1 MFLMD
6 QTIQGASALIIDSN
20 ANSRSLMSA
29 QLRDLGVGT
38 VKQTP
43 RVKDARVMLEHQTFD
58 IVLCDYH
65 FDSTDTSGQDLL
77 DELRREGL
85 LPYSTVF
92 VMVTSE
98 ATYAT
103 VAEAAEAA
111 LDAYLIK
118 PYTSAN
124 LAERL
129 ASARARKRILKDIF
143 EAIENQDFETAAN
156 LCMARFEAKEK
167 YWLYAARIG
176 AELLLRLKRFDDA
189 KILYEAIIAA
199 KTVPWAR
206 LGVARTEVASGNLQK
221 ARRTL
226 ENLIGELPDYADSHD
241 LMGHVQME
249 QGELSEALKT
259 YQTAA
264 TLTPGCLLRLQ
275 RCGSLGFYA
284 GQRAEAVRM
293 LERAMSQ
300 GLRSKLFDML
310 TLVLIGLM
318 RFDNK
323 DHKGFKYAYDALS
336 SALERAPGSIRLQR
350 FDLVFRGLTY
360 LLERRVG
367 QALLVAREF
376 TEHASASNFDLEA
389 ASLLTALW
397 IRLSSQE
404 VELEEMM
411 PILKQQGMRHCTAK
425 ASTEI
430 LVAMTEGH
438 QGAAEQFRDCH
449 QQIFSVAE
457 TAMRHSMRGT
467 AKTAV
472 ELLIQQGETTRNAKL
487 IDMAGLVLKRHAEKI
502 DGAAA
507 LAEQIDALHHRYVGG
522 MGGPSKSRAMGGSL
536 ALRTGPAA
544 APATVPAAAPPP
556 APPPEASTAA
566 PA

>member
-6 QTIQGASALIIDSN
+6 QTIQAASALIIDSN

-38 VKQTP
+38 VRQTP

-65 FDSTDTSGQDLL
+65 FDTSDTSGQDLL

-98 ATYAT
+98 ATYAK

-129 ASARARKRILKDIF
+129 ASARQRKRILKDIF
-143 EAIENQDFETAAN
+143 EAIEAEDFETAAN
-156 LCMARFEAKEK
+156 LCLARFEAKGK

-176 AELLLRLKRFDDA
+176 AELLLRLKRFEDA
-189 KILYEAIIAA
+189 RALYEAIIAA

-206 LGVARTEVASGNLQK
+206 LGVARTEVAGGNLQK

-249 QGELSEALKT
+249 QGDLQEALKT
-259 YQTAA
+259 YQIAA

-284 GQRAEAVRM
+284 GQRADSLRM

-310 TLVLIGLM
+310 SVVLIGLM

-323 DHKGFKYAYDALS
+323 DYKGFKYAHDALTA
-336 SALERAPGSIRLQR
+336 ALERAPGSIRLQR
-350 FDLVFRGLTY
+350 FDLVFRGLSF

-367 QALLVAREF
+367 QALVVAREF
-376 TEHASASNFDLEA
+376 TEHADAGNFDLEA

-411 PILKQQGMRHCTAK
+411 PILRSLGTRYCSAK

-438 QGAAEQFRDCH
+438 IGAAEQFRDCH
-449 QQIFSVAE
+449 QQVFSVAE
-457 TAMRHSMRGT
+457 TAMRHSLRGS
-467 AKTAV
+467 AKMAV
-472 ELLIQQGETTRNAKL
+472 ELLIQQGELTRNAKL

-502 DGAAA
+502 EEAGT
-507 LAEQIDALHHRYVGG
+507 LAEQIDVLHGRFVRP
-522 MGGPSKSRAMGGSL
+522 MGGGSSKARATGGV
-536 ALRTGPAA
+536 ALRTGAA
-544 APATVPAAAPPP
+544 ASVPA
-556 APPPEASTAA
+556 
-566 PA
+566 

>member
-6 QTIQGASALIIDSN
+6 ETIQDATALIIDSN

-38 VKQTP
+38 VRQTP
-43 RVKDARVMLEHQTFD
+43 RVKDARVILEHQAFD
-58 IVLCDYH
+58 IVMCDYH
-65 FDSTDTSGQDLL
+65 FDSGDTSGQDLL

-98 ATYAT
+98 ATYAR

-129 ASARARKRILKDIF
+129 ASARARKRILKNIF
-143 EAIENQDFETAAN
+143 EAVEAQDFETAAN
-156 LCMARFEAKEK
+156 LCLARFQAKER

-176 AELLLRLKRFDDA
+176 AELLLRLKRFDDTRT
-189 KILYEAIIAA
+189 LYEAIIAA

-226 ENLIGELPDYADSHD
+226 ENLIGDLPDYADSHD

-249 QGELSEALKT
+249 QGDLHEALKT

-284 GQRAEAVRM
+284 GQRAEALKM

-310 TLVLIGLM
+310 SIVLVGLM
-318 RFDNK
+318 RFDAK
-323 DHKGFKYAYDALS
+323 DFKGFKYAHDALAA
-336 SALERAPGSIRLQR
+336 ALERAPGSVRLQR
-350 FDLVFRGLTY
+350 FDLVFRGLAF

-367 QALLVAREF
+367 QALVIAREF
-376 TEHASASNFDLEA
+376 TAHAGAGDFDLEA

-411 PILKQQGMRHCTAK
+411 PILAGLGLRHCSAK
-425 ASTEI
+425 AGTEI

-438 QGAAEQFRDCH
+438 ADAAAQFRDCH
-449 QQIFSVAE
+449 QRIFSIAE
-457 TAMRHSMRGT
+457 TAMRHSLRGSAT
-467 AKTAV
+467 VAV
-472 ELLIQQGETTRNAKL
+472 ELLIEQGEATRNAKL
-487 IDMAGLVLKRHAEKI
+487 IDMAGLVLKRHADKI
-502 DGAAA
+502 GAAA
-507 LAEQIDALHHRYVGG
+507 MLAERIDRLHGLYVKPMSPAGAGKARGAGG
-522 MGGPSKSRAMGGSL
+522 V
-536 ALRTGPAA
+536 ALR
-544 APATVPAAAPPP
+544 
-556 APPPEASTAA
+556 TAA
-566 PA
+566 PAAA

>member
-6 QTIQGASALIIDSN
+6 QTIQAASALIIDSN

-38 VKQTP
+38 VRQTP

-65 FDSTDTSGQDLL
+65 FDMSDTSGQDLL

-98 ATYAT
+98 ATYAK

-129 ASARARKRILKDIF
+129 ASARQRKRILKDIF
-143 EAIENQDFETAAN
+143 EAIEAEDFETAAN
-156 LCMARFEAKEK
+156 LCLARFEAKGK

-176 AELLLRLKRFDDA
+176 AELLLRLKRFEDA
-189 KILYEAIIAA
+189 RALYEAIIAA

-206 LGVARTEVASGNLQK
+206 LGVARTEVAGGNLQK

-249 QGELSEALKT
+249 QGDLQEALKT
-259 YQTAA
+259 YQIAA

-284 GQRAEAVRM
+284 GQRADSLRM

-310 TLVLIGLM
+310 SVVLIGLM

-323 DHKGFKYAYDALS
+323 DYKGFKYAHDALTA
-336 SALERAPGSIRLQR
+336 ALERAPGSIRLQR
-350 FDLVFRGLTY
+350 FDLVFRGLSF

-367 QALLVAREF
+367 QALVVAREF
-376 TEHASASNFDLEA
+376 TEHADAGNFDLEA

-411 PILKQQGMRHCTAK
+411 PILRSLGTRYCSAK

-438 QGAAEQFRDCH
+438 IGAAEQFRDCH
-449 QQIFSVAE
+449 QQVFSVAE
-457 TAMRHSMRGT
+457 TAMRHSLRGS
-467 AKTAV
+467 AKMAV
-472 ELLIQQGETTRNAKL
+472 ELLIQQGELTRNAKL

-502 DGAAA
+502 EEAGT
-507 LAEQIDALHHRYVGG
+507 LAEQIDVLHGRFVRP
-522 MGGPSKSRAMGGSL
+522 MGGGSSKARATGGV
-536 ALRTGPAA
+536 ALRTGAA
-544 APATVPAAAPPP
+544 ASVPA
-556 APPPEASTAA
+556 
-566 PA
+566 

>member
-6 QTIQGASALIIDSN
+6 QTIQAASALIIDSN

-38 VKQTP
+38 VRQTP

-65 FDSTDTSGQDLL
+65 FDSSDTSGQDLL

-98 ATYAT
+98 ATYAK

-129 ASARARKRILKDIF
+129 ASARQRKRILKDIF
-143 EAIENQDFETAAN
+143 EAIEGEDFETAAN
-156 LCMARFEAKEK
+156 LCMARFDAKDK

-206 LGVARTEVASGNLQK
+206 LGVARTEVASGNLQA

-249 QGELSEALKT
+249 QGDLGQALKT

-284 GQRAEAVRM
+284 GQRPEALKM

-310 TLVLIGLM
+310 SLVLIGLM
-318 RFDNK
+318 RFDAK
-323 DHKGFKYAYDALS
+323 DYKGFKYAHDSLAA
-336 SALERAPGSIRLQR
+336 ALERAPGSIRLQR
-350 FDLVFRGLTY
+350 FDLVFRGLSF

-367 QALLVAREF
+367 QALVIAREF
-376 TEHASASNFDLEA
+376 TEYSDRGDFDLEA

-411 PILKQQGMRHCTAK
+411 PILRGLGTRHCTAK

-430 LVAMTEGH
+430 LVAMTESH

-449 QQIFSVAE
+449 HQIFNVAE
-457 TAMRHSMRGT
+457 TAMRHSMRGS
-467 AKTAV
+467 ARTAV

-487 IDMAGLVLKRHAEKI
+487 IDMASLVLKRHAEKI
-502 DGAAA
+502 EDADLLAQQIDVLQSRFVRPMSGGSGKARAAGGVVLRTAATAAA
-507 LAEQIDALHHRYVGG
+507 
-522 MGGPSKSRAMGGSL
+522 
-536 ALRTGPAA
+536 
-544 APATVPAAAPPP
+544 
-556 APPPEASTAA
+556 
-566 PA
+566 

>member
-1 MFLMD
+1 MLLID
-6 QTIQGASALIIDSN
+6 DSIQDATALIIDSN
-20 ANSRSLMSA
+20 AASRSLMSA
-29 QLRDLGVGT
+29 QLRDIGVGT
-38 VKQTP
+38 VRQTP
-43 RVKDARVMLEHQTFD
+43 RVRDARVMLEHQSFD

-65 FDSTDTSGQDLL
+65 FDAGDTSGQDLL

-85 LPYSTVF
+85 LPYSTVL
-92 VMVTSE
+92 VMVTAE
-98 ATYAT
+98 ATYAK

-129 ASARARKRILKDIF
+129 ANARQRKRVLKDIF

-156 LCMARFEAKEK
+156 LCLKRFEAKDK

-189 KILYEAIIAA
+189 KVLYEAIIAA

-206 LGVARTEVASGNLQK
+206 LGVARTEVASGNLQA

-226 ENLIGELPDYADSHD
+226 ENLIGDLPDYADSHD

-249 QGELSEALKT
+249 QGDLQEALKT

-284 GQRAEAVRM
+284 GERAEALRM
-293 LERAMSQ
+293 LERAMTQ

-310 TLVLIGLM
+310 SLVLIALM
-318 RFDNK
+318 RFDAK
-323 DHKGFKYAYDALS
+323 DSKGFKYAHDSLIA
-336 SALERAPGSIRLQR
+336 ALERAPGSLRLQR
-350 FDLVFRGLTY
+350 FDLLLRGLAF

-367 QALLVAREF
+367 QALVVAREF
-376 TEHASASNFDLEA
+376 TAHADAGNFDLEA

-411 PILKQQGMRHCTAK
+411 PVLLGLGLRHCASK

-438 QGAAEQFRDCH
+438 LGAAEQFRDCQ
-449 QQIFSVAE
+449 QQIFNIAE
-457 TAMRHSMRGT
+457 TAMRHALRGS
-467 AKTAV
+467 ARTAV
-472 ELLIQQGETTRNAKL
+472 EQLIQQGESTRNAKL
-487 IDMAGLVLKRHAEKI
+487 IDMAGLVLKRHADKI
-502 DGAAA
+502 EDADE
-507 LAEQIDALHHRYVGG
+507 LSRQIDTLHDRFVKPMGSSAPKVARATGG
-522 MGGPSKSRAMGGSL
+522 V
-536 ALRTGPAA
+536 ALRTAA
-544 APATVPAAAPPP
+544 
-556 APPPEASTAA
+556 
-566 PA
+566 

>member
-6 QTIQGASALIIDSN
+6 DTIQDASALIIDSN

-38 VKQTP
+38 VRQTP
-43 RVKDARVMLEHQTFD
+43 RVKDARVMLEHQTYD

-65 FDSTDTSGQDLL
+65 FDTSDTSGQDLL

-98 ATYAT
+98 ATYAK

-129 ASARARKRILKDIF
+129 ASARLRKRILKDIF
-143 EAIENQDFETAAN
+143 EAIENQDFETAAD
-156 LCMARFEAKEK
+156 LCMARFQAKGK

-189 KILYEAIIAA
+189 KKLYEAIIAA

-206 LGVARTEVASGNLQK
+206 LGVARTEVASGNLQA

-249 QGELSEALKT
+249 QGDLQEALKT

-284 GQRAEAVRM
+284 GERTEALRM

-310 TLVLIGLM
+310 SLVLIGLM

-323 DHKGFKYAYDALS
+323 DFKGFKYAHDALS
-336 SALERAPGSIRLQR
+336 AALERAAGSIRLQR
-350 FDLVFRGLTY
+350 FELVFRGLAC

-367 QALLVAREF
+367 QAMVIAREF
-376 TEHASASNFDLEA
+376 TEHASAGNFDLEA

-411 PILKQQGMRHCTAK
+411 PILQGLGMRHCTTK

-430 LVAMTEGH
+430 LVAMAETH
-438 QGAAEQFRDCH
+438 QGAAEQFRECH
-449 QQIFSVAE
+449 QQIFNVAE
-457 TAMRHSMRGT
+457 TAMRHSLRGS
-467 AKTAV
+467 AKIAV
-472 ELLIQQGETTRNAKL
+472 ELLIQQGERTRNSKL

-502 DGAAA
+502 DTAPQ
-507 LAEQIDALHHRYVGG
+507 LAEQIEDLASRYVRPMSGLQPNKAHSPGG
-522 MGGPSKSRAMGGSL
+522 VV
-536 ALRTGPAA
+536 LRTSPAS
-544 APATVPAAAPPP
+544 VPA
-556 APPPEASTAA
+556 
-566 PA
+566 

>member
-38 VKQTP
+38 VRQTP

-65 FDSTDTSGQDLL
+65 FDASDTSGQDLL

-98 ATYAT
+98 ATYAK

-129 ASARARKRILKDIF
+129 ASARQRKRMLKDIF

-249 QGELSEALKT
+249 QGELAEALKT

-284 GQRAEAVRM
+284 GQRAEALKM

-310 TLVLIGLM
+310 SLVLIGLM
-318 RFDNK
+318 RFDSK
-323 DHKGFKYAYDALS
+323 DYKGFKYAHDAVVT
-336 SALERAPGSIRLQR
+336 AMERAPGSIRLQR
-350 FDLVFRGLTY
+350 FDLVFRGLAF

-367 QALLVAREF
+367 QALVVAREF
-376 TEHASASNFDLEA
+376 TEHSQSGNFDLEA

-411 PILKQQGMRHCTAK
+411 PILRELGMRHCTAK

-438 QGAAEQFRDCH
+438 QAAAEQFRDCH
-449 QQIFSVAE
+449 HQIFNVAE

-502 DGAAA
+502 EGAEG
-507 LAEQIDALHHRYVGG
+507 LAEQIDALHGRYVKPMTGA
-522 MGGPSKSRAMGGSL
+522 PSKARAAGGV
-536 ALRTGPAA
+536 ALRTAA
-544 APATVPAAAPPP
+544 A
-556 APPPEASTAA
+556 ASA
-566 PA
+566 

>member
-6 QTIQGASALIIDSN
+6 QTIQDASALIIDSN

-38 VKQTP
+38 VRQTS
-43 RVKDARVMLEHQTFD
+43 RVKDARVMLEHQSFD

-65 FDSTDTSGQDLL
+65 FDMSDTSGQDLL

-98 ATYAT
+98 ATYAK

-129 ASARARKRILKDIF
+129 ASARQRKRVLKDIF
-143 EAIENQDFETAAN
+143 EAIENQDFETAAD
-156 LCMARFEAKEK
+156 LCLARFEAKGK

-176 AELLLRLKRFDDA
+176 AELLLRLKRYADA
-189 KILYEAIIAA
+189 KVLYEAIIAA

-206 LGVARTEVASGNLQK
+206 LGVARTEVASGNLQA

-249 QGELSEALKT
+249 QGDLHEALKT

-275 RCGSLGFYA
+275 RCGSLGFYT
-284 GQRAEAVRM
+284 GQRAEALRM

-310 TLVLIGLM
+310 SLVLIGLM

-323 DHKGFKYAYDALS
+323 DYKGFKYAHDALAA
-336 SALERAPGSIRLQR
+336 ALERAPGSIRLQR
-350 FDLVFRGLTY
+350 FDLVFRGLSF

-367 QALLVAREF
+367 QAVIIAREF
-376 TEHASASNFDLEA
+376 TEHADAGNFDLEA

-404 VELEEMM
+404 LELEEMM
-411 PILKQQGMRHCTAK
+411 PILQGLGMRHCTTK

-430 LVAMTEGH
+430 LVAISEVH

-449 QQIFSVAE
+449 QKVFNVAE

-467 AKTAV
+467 AKVAV

-502 DGAAA
+502 DGAEE
-507 LAEQIDALHHRYVGG
+507 LAQRIDVLHSRFVKPMGAGSSKARGTGG
-522 MGGPSKSRAMGGSL
+522 V
-536 ALRTGPAA
+536 ALRTSTTSEAA
-544 APATVPAAAPPP
+544 A
-556 APPPEASTAA
+556 
-566 PA
+566 

>member
-6 QTIQGASALIIDSN
+6 QNIQDASALIIDSN

-38 VKQTP
+38 VRQTP

-65 FDSTDTSGQDLL
+65 FDASDTSGQDLL

-85 LPYSTVF
+85 LPYATVF

-98 ATYAT
+98 ATYAR

-111 LDAYLIK
+111 LDGYLIK

-129 ASARARKRILKDIF
+129 ASARQRKRILKDIF

-156 LCMARFEAKEK
+156 LCLARFETKGK

-176 AELLLRLKRFDDA
+176 AELLLRLKRFADA
-189 KILYEAIIAA
+189 KILYEAIVAA

-206 LGVARTEVASGNLQK
+206 LGVARTEVASGNLQA

-226 ENLIGELPDYADSHD
+226 ESLIGELPDYADSHD

-249 QGELSEALKT
+249 QGNLREALKT

-284 GQRAEAVRM
+284 GQRPEALRM

-300 GLRSKLFDML
+300 GLRSKLFDTL
-310 TLVLIGLM
+310 SLVLIGLM
-318 RFDNK
+318 RFDSK
-323 DHKGFKYAYDALS
+323 DHKGFKYAHDSVSA
-336 SALERAPGSIRLQR
+336 ALERAPGSIRLQR
-350 FDLVFRGLTY
+350 FDLVFRGLAF

-367 QALLVAREF
+367 QAVVVAREF
-376 TEHASASNFDLEA
+376 TEHADSGDFDIEA

-411 PILKQQGMRHCTAK
+411 PILRQLGMHHCTAK

-438 QGAAEQFRDCH
+438 EKAAEQFRDCH
-449 QQIFSVAE
+449 QQVFNVAE
-457 TAMRHSMRGT
+457 TAMRHSMRGS
-467 AKTAV
+467 ARTAV
-472 ELLIQQGETTRNAKL
+472 ELLIQQGEATRNAKL

-502 DGAAA
+502 DDASA
-507 LAEQIDALHHRYVGG
+507 LAEQIEVLQGRYVRP
-522 MGGPSKSRAMGGSL
+522 MTGGPSKVRATGGV
-536 ALRTGPAA
+536 ALRTAGTTPA
-544 APATVPAAAPPP
+544 
-556 APPPEASTAA
+556 
-566 PA
+566 

>member
-6 QTIQGASALIIDSN
+6 DTIQDATALIIDSN

-38 VKQTP
+38 VRQTP
-43 RVKDARVMLEHQTFD
+43 RVKDARVMLEHQTYD

-65 FDSTDTSGQDLL
+65 FDTSDTSGQDLL

-98 ATYAT
+98 ATYAK

-129 ASARARKRILKDIF
+129 ASARLRKRILKDIF
-143 EAIENQDFETAAN
+143 EAIENQDFETAAD
-156 LCMARFEAKEK
+156 LCMARFQAKGK

-189 KILYEAIIAA
+189 KKLYEAIIAA

-206 LGVARTEVASGNLQK
+206 LGVARTEVASGNLQA

-249 QGELSEALKT
+249 QGDLQEALKT

-284 GQRAEAVRM
+284 GERSEALRM

-310 TLVLIGLM
+310 SLVLIGLM

-323 DHKGFKYAYDALS
+323 DFKGFKYAHDALS
-336 SALERAPGSIRLQR
+336 AALERAAGSIRLQR
-350 FDLVFRGLTY
+350 FELVFRGLAC

-367 QALLVAREF
+367 QAMVIAREF
-376 TEHASASNFDLEA
+376 TEHASAGNFDLEA

-411 PILKQQGMRHCTAK
+411 PILQGLGMRHCTTK

-430 LVAMTEGH
+430 LVAMAETH
-438 QGAAEQFRDCH
+438 QGAAEQFRECH
-449 QQIFSVAE
+449 QQIFNVAE
-457 TAMRHSMRGT
+457 TAMRHSLRGS
-467 AKTAV
+467 AKIAV
-472 ELLIQQGETTRNAKL
+472 ELLIQQGERTRNSKL

-502 DGAAA
+502 DTAPQ
-507 LAEQIDALHHRYVGG
+507 LAEQIEDLASRYVRPMSGLQPNKAHSPGG
-522 MGGPSKSRAMGGSL
+522 VV
-536 ALRTGPAA
+536 LRTSPAS
-544 APATVPAAAPPP
+544 VPA
-556 APPPEASTAA
+556 
-566 PA
+566 

>member
-1 MFLMD
+1 MRMMD
-6 QTIQGASALIIDSN
+6 AHIQDAKALIIDSN
-20 ANSRSLMSA
+20 ATSRSLMSA

-65 FDSTDTSGQDLL
+65 FDSSETSGQDLL

-98 ATYAT
+98 ATYAK

-129 ASARARKRILKDIF
+129 ASARHRKRVLKDIF
-143 EAIENQDFETAAN
+143 EAIESEDFDTAAN
-156 LCMARFEAKEK
+156 LCLARFEAKER

-189 KILYEAIIAA
+189 KQLYEAIIAA

-206 LGVARTEVASGNLQK
+206 LGVARTEVASGNLQA

-249 QGELSEALKT
+249 QGELHAALKT

-284 GQRAEAVRM
+284 GQRAEALRM

-310 TLVLIGLM
+310 SLVLIGLM

-323 DHKGFKYAYDALS
+323 DYKGFKYAHDSLGA
-336 SALERAPGSIRLQR
+336 ALERAPGSMRLQR
-350 FDLVFRGLTY
+350 FDLLFRGLSF

-367 QALLVAREF
+367 QALVIAREF
-376 TEHASASNFDLEA
+376 TEHAASGDFDLEA

-397 IRLSSQE
+397 LRLSSQE

-411 PILKQQGMRHCTAK
+411 PVLRQLGMRYCTTK

-430 LVAMTEGH
+430 LVAMAEAH
-438 QGAAEQFRDCH
+438 EGAAAQFRECH
-449 QQIFSVAE
+449 QQVFTVAE
-457 TAMRHSMRGT
+457 TAMRHSLRGD
-467 AKTAV
+467 ARVAV
-472 ELLIQQGETTRNAKL
+472 ELLIQQGALSRNAKL

-502 DGAAA
+502 ADAQA
-507 LAEQIDALHHRYVGG
+507 LAERIDALHGRWVKPMAG
-522 MGGPSKSRAMGGSL
+522 SGGSKARATGGV
-536 ALRTGPAA
+536 ALRTGSQQAA
-544 APATVPAAAPPP
+544 
-556 APPPEASTAA
+556 
-566 PA
+566 

>member
-6 QTIQGASALIIDSN
+6 DTIQDASALIIDSN

-38 VKQTP
+38 VRQTS
-43 RVKDARVMLEHQTFD
+43 RVKDARVMLEHQTYD

-65 FDSTDTSGQDLL
+65 FDTSDTSGQDLL

-92 VMVTSE
+92 CMVTSE
-98 ATYAT
+98 ATYAK

-129 ASARARKRILKDIF
+129 ASARQRKRVLKDIF

-156 LCMARFEAKEK
+156 LCLARFQAKGK

-176 AELLLRLKRFDDA
+176 AELLLRLKRYDDA
-189 KILYEAIIAA
+189 RDLYEAIIAA

-206 LGVARTEVASGNLQK
+206 LGVARTEVANGNLQA

-249 QGELSEALKT
+249 QGDLQEALKT

-284 GQRAEAVRM
+284 GQRAEALKM

-310 TLVLIGLM
+310 SLVLIGLM
-318 RFDNK
+318 RFDSK
-323 DHKGFKYAYDALS
+323 DFKGFKYVHDALAA
-336 SALERAPGSIRLQR
+336 ALERAPGSIRLQR
-350 FDLVFRGLTY
+350 FDLVFRGLGF

-367 QALLVAREF
+367 QAMVVAREF
-376 TEHASASNFDLEA
+376 TEHAAAGSFDLEA

-411 PILKQQGMRHCTAK
+411 PILRDLGMRFSTSK

-430 LVAMTEGH
+430 LVAMAETH
-438 QGAAEQFRDCH
+438 VGAAEQFRDCH
-449 QQIFSVAE
+449 QQIFNVAE
-457 TAMRHSMRGT
+457 TAMRYSMRGG
-467 AKTAV
+467 ARPAV
-472 ELLIQQGETTRNAKL
+472 ELLIQQGGLTRNAKL

-502 DGAAA
+502 DGSVE
-507 LAEQIDALHHRYVGG
+507 LSEQIDALHGRYVKPMAGG
-522 MGGPSKSRAMGGSL
+522 QEKHLRATGGL
-536 ALRTGPAA
+536 ALRTATS
-544 APATVPAAAPPP
+544 APAHA
-556 APPPEASTAA
+556 
-566 PA
+566 

>member
-6 QTIQGASALIIDSN
+6 DQIQDASALIIDSN

-38 VKQTP
+38 VRQTP
-43 RVKDARVMLEHQTFD
+43 RVKDARVMLEHQAFD

-65 FDSTDTSGQDLL
+65 FDSSDSSGQDLL

-98 ATYAT
+98 ATYAK

-124 LAERL
+124 LGERL
-129 ASARARKRILKDIF
+129 ASARQRKRILKDIF
-143 EAIENQDFETAAN
+143 EAIEAQDFETAAN
-156 LCMARFEAKEK
+156 LCLARFEAKDK

-176 AELLLRLKRFDDA
+176 AELLLRLKRFADA
-189 KILYEAIIAA
+189 RRLYEAIIAA

-206 LGVARTEVASGNLQK
+206 LGVARTEVASGNLQQ

-249 QGELSEALKT
+249 QGDLAEALKT

-264 TLTPGCLLRLQ
+264 ALTPGCLLRLQ
-275 RCGSLGFYA
+275 RCGTLGFYA
-284 GQRAEAVRM
+284 GQRTEALRM

-310 TLVLIGLM
+310 SLVLIGLM
-318 RFDNK
+318 RFDAK
-323 DHKGFKYAYDALS
+323 DYKGFKYAHDAVG
-336 SALERAPGSIRLQR
+336 SALERAPRSIRLQR
-350 FDLVFRGLTY
+350 FDLVFRGLSF

-367 QALLVAREF
+367 QALVVAREF
-376 TEHASASNFDLEA
+376 TEHAEAGDFDLEA

-411 PILKQQGMRHCTAK
+411 PVLRRQGLRFCTTK

-430 LVAMTEGH
+430 LVAMAEAH
-438 QGAAEQFRDCH
+438 AGAAQQFRDCH
-449 QQIFSVAE
+449 HQIFNVAE
-457 TAMRHSMRGT
+457 TAMRHSMRGS
-467 AKTAV
+467 ARTAV
-472 ELLIQQGETTRNAKL
+472 ELLIQQGEATRNAKL
-487 IDMAGLVLKRHAEKI
+487 IDMASLVLKRHAEKI
-502 DGAAA
+502 EDAEA
-507 LAEQIDALHHRYVGG
+507 LAGQIETLHNRFVKP
-522 MGGPSKSRAMGGSL
+522 MGGGPAKSRETGGV
-536 ALRTGPAA
+536 ALRTG
-544 APATVPAAAPPP
+544 ATL
-556 APPPEASTAA
+556 T
-566 PA
+566 

>member
-6 QTIQGASALIIDSN
+6 DSIQSASALIIDGNSS
-20 ANSRSLMSA
+20 SRSLMSA

-43 RVKDARVMLEHQTFD
+43 RVQDARVMLEHHHYD

-85 LPYSTVF
+85 LPHSTVF

-98 ATYAT
+98 ATYAK

-129 ASARARKRILKDIF
+129 ASARERKRVLKDIF
-143 EAIENQDFETAAN
+143 EAVENQDFETAAN
-156 LCMARFEAKEK
+156 LCMARFEAKDK

-189 KILYEAIIAA
+189 RILYEAIIAA

-206 LGVARTEVASGNLQK
+206 LGVARTEVAGGNLQK

-226 ENLIGELPDYADSHD
+226 ENLIGDLPDYADSHD

-249 QGELSEALKT
+249 QGDLAEALKT

-275 RCGSLGFYA
+275 RCGTLGFYA
-284 GQRAEAVRM
+284 GQRAEALKM
-293 LERAMSQ
+293 LERAMSL

-310 TLVLIGLM
+310 SLVLIGLM
-318 RFDNK
+318 RFDAK
-323 DHKGFKYAYDALS
+323 DYKGFKYAHDSLIA
-336 SALERAPGSIRLQR
+336 ALERAPGAIRLQR
-350 FDLVFRGLTY
+350 FDLVFRGLSF

-367 QALLVAREF
+367 QALVIAREF
-376 TEHASASNFDLEA
+376 TGHAGAGDFDLEA

-397 IRLSSQE
+397 VRLSSQE
-404 VELEEMM
+404 VELEEML
-411 PILKQQGMRHCTAK
+411 PVLQDLGMRHCASK

-430 LVAMTEGH
+430 LVAIAETHAGV
-438 QGAAEQFRDCH
+438 AEQFRDCH
-449 QQIFSVAE
+449 LKIFNVAE
-457 TAMRHSMRGT
+457 TAMRHSLRGT
-467 AKTAV
+467 AKVAV

-487 IDMAGLVLKRHAEKI
+487 IDMAALVLKRHADKI
-502 DGAAA
+502 DNADQ
-507 LAEQIDALHHRYVGG
+507 LAERIDDLYVRYVKPMAAGSSKTRAAGG
-522 MGGPSKSRAMGGSL
+522 M
-536 ALRTGPAA
+536 ALRTT
-544 APATVPAAAPPP
+544 APAEAA
-556 APPPEASTAA
+556 
-566 PA
+566 

>member
-6 QTIQGASALIIDSN
+6 QTIQSASALIIDSN
-20 ANSRSLMSA
+20 SNSRSLMSA
-29 QLRDLGVGT
+29 QLRDLGVAT
-38 VKQTP
+38 VRQTP

-65 FDSTDTSGQDLL
+65 FDASDTSGQDLL

-98 ATYAT
+98 ATYAK

-129 ASARARKRILKDIF
+129 ASARQRKRVLKDIF
-143 EAIENQDFETAAN
+143 EAIEAQDFETAAN
-156 LCMARFEAKEK
+156 LCLARFHAKEK

-189 KILYEAIIAA
+189 RQLYEAIIAA

-206 LGVARTEVASGNLQK
+206 LGVARTEVASGNLQG

-249 QGELSEALKT
+249 QGDLQQALKT

-284 GQRAEAVRM
+284 GQRAEALRM

-310 TLVLIGLM
+310 SLVLIGLM
-318 RFDNK
+318 RFDSK
-323 DHKGFKYAYDALS
+323 DFKGFKYAHDALGA
-336 SALERAPGSIRLQR
+336 ALERAPGSIRLQR
-350 FDLVFRGLTY
+350 FDLVFRGLSY

-367 QALLVAREF
+367 QALVIAREF
-376 TEHASASNFDLEA
+376 TEHASAGDFDLEA

-397 IRLSSQE
+397 LRLSSQE

-411 PILKQQGMRHCTAK
+411 PTLRSLGMRHCTTK

-430 LVAMTEGH
+430 LVAMAEGH
-438 QGAAEQFRDCH
+438 IGAAEQFRDCH

-467 AKTAV
+467 ARTAV
-472 ELLIQQGETTRNAKL
+472 ELLIQQGEITRNAKL

-502 DGAAA
+502 DGAQEL
-507 LAEQIDALHHRYVGG
+507 LAQIDTLHGRYVKP
-522 MGGPSKSRAMGGSL
+522 MAAGPSKTRAAGGV
-536 ALRTGPAA
+536 ALRTAA
-544 APATVPAAAPPP
+544 AGEAA
-556 APPPEASTAA
+556 
-566 PA
+566 

>member
-1 MFLMD
+1 MFMMD
-6 QTIQGASALIIDSN
+6 DTIQDAKALIIDSN

-38 VKQTP
+38 VRQTP
-43 RVKDARVMLEHQTFD
+43 RIKDARVMLEHQAFD

-98 ATYAT
+98 ATYAK

-129 ASARARKRILKDIF
+129 ASARQRRRVLKDIF
-143 EAIENQDFETAAN
+143 EAIENQDFETAAK
-156 LCMARFEAKEK
+156 LCMARFEAKGK

-176 AELLLRLKRFDDA
+176 AELLLRLHRFDDA
-189 KILYEAIIAA
+189 KKLYAAIIEA

-206 LGVARTEVASGNLQK
+206 LGVARTEVASGNMQA

-249 QGELSEALKT
+249 QGELGEALKT

-275 RCGSLGFYA
+275 RCGSLGFYT
-284 GQRAEAVRM
+284 GHREEALRM
-293 LERAMSQ
+293 LERAMAQ

-310 TLVLIGLM
+310 SVVLIGLM
-318 RFDNK
+318 RFDQK
-323 DHKGFKYAYDALS
+323 DHKGFKYAHDSLAN
-336 SALERAPGSIRLQR
+336 ALERAPGSIRLQR
-350 FDLVFRGLTY
+350 FDLVFRGLAF

-367 QALLVAREF
+367 QALVVAREF
-376 TEHASASNFDLEA
+376 TEHAQSGSFDLEA

-411 PILKQQGMRHCTAK
+411 PILEQLGTRFCTSK

-430 LVAMTEGH
+430 LVAMTESHGV
-438 QGAAEQFRDCH
+438 AAAQYRDCH
-449 QQIFSVAE
+449 HRIFNVAE
-457 TAMRHSMRGT
+457 TAMRHSMRGSPQV
-467 AKTAV
+467 AV
-472 ELLIQQGETTRNAKL
+472 ELLIQQGEFTRNAKL

-502 DGAAA
+502 AIAAQ
-507 LAEQIDALHHRYVGG
+507 LGEQIATLHASYVQPMLGPITAKARGAGG
-522 MGGPSKSRAMGGSL
+522 VT
-536 ALRTGPAA
+536 LRTSNP
-544 APATVPAAAPPP
+544 APATA
-556 APPPEASTAA
+556 
-566 PA
+566 

>member
-6 QTIQGASALIIDSN
+6 DTIQDASALIIDSN

-38 VKQTP
+38 VRQTS
-43 RVKDARVMLEHQTFD
+43 RVKDARVMLEHQTYD

-65 FDSTDTSGQDLL
+65 FDTSDTSGQDLL

-98 ATYAT
+98 ATYAK

-129 ASARARKRILKDIF
+129 ASARLRKRILKDIF
-143 EAIENQDFETAAN
+143 EAIENQDFQTAAD
-156 LCMARFEAKEK
+156 LCLARFEARGK

-176 AELLLRLKRFDDA
+176 AELLLRLKRFDEA
-189 KILYEAIIAA
+189 RTLYEAIIAA

-206 LGVARTEVASGNLQK
+206 LGVARTEVAGGNLQA

-249 QGELSEALKT
+249 QGDLHEALKT

-284 GQRAEAVRM
+284 GERAEALRM

-310 TLVLIGLM
+310 SLVLIGLM

-323 DHKGFKYAYDALS
+323 DYKGFKYVHDALLA
-336 SALERAPGSIRLQR
+336 ALERAPGSIRLQR
-350 FDLVFRGLTY
+350 FDLVFRGLAF

-367 QALLVAREF
+367 QAMVVAREF
-376 TEHASASNFDLEA
+376 TEHANQGNFDLEA

-411 PILKQQGMRHCTAK
+411 PILQGLGMRHCATK

-430 LVAMTEGH
+430 LVAMTESH
-438 QGAAEQFRDCH
+438 VAAAEQFRECH
-449 QQIFSVAE
+449 QQIFNVAE
-457 TAMRHSMRGT
+457 TAMRHSLRGS
-467 AKTAV
+467 AKVAV
-472 ELLIQQGETTRNAKL
+472 ELLIQQGEKTRNSKL

-502 DGAAA
+502 EGAPM
-507 LAEQIDALHHRYVGG
+507 LSEQIETLHARFVKPMANTTSRGHPAGG
-522 MGGPSKSRAMGGSL
+522 I
-536 ALRTGPAA
+536 ALRAPAA
-544 APATVPAAAPPP
+544 APA
-556 APPPEASTAA
+556 
-566 PA
+566 

>member
-6 QTIQGASALIIDSN
+6 DGIQSATALIIDCNSS
-20 ANSRSLMSA
+20 SRSLMSA

-38 VKQTP
+38 VRQTP
-43 RVKDARVMLEHQTFD
+43 RVKDARVMLEHQHFD

-65 FDSTDTSGQDLL
+65 FDSSDTSGQDLL

-85 LPYSTVF
+85 LPHSTVF

-98 ATYAT
+98 ATYAK

-129 ASARARKRILKDIF
+129 ASARQRKRVLKDIF
-143 EAIENQDFETAAN
+143 EAIEAQDFETAAN
-156 LCMARFEAKEK
+156 LCMARFEAKGK

-189 KILYEAIIAA
+189 RILYEAIIAA

-249 QGELSEALKT
+249 QGDLNEALKT

-275 RCGSLGFYA
+275 RCGTLGFYA
-284 GQRAEAVRM
+284 GQRAEALKM

-310 TLVLIGLM
+310 SLVLVGLM
-318 RFDNK
+318 RFDTK
-323 DHKGFKYAYDALS
+323 DYKGFKYAHDSLAA
-336 SALERAPGSIRLQR
+336 ALERAPGAIRLQR
-350 FDLVFRGLTY
+350 FDLVFRGLAY

-367 QALLVAREF
+367 QALVIAREF
-376 TEHASASNFDLEA
+376 TEHASAGNFDLEA

-397 IRLSSQE
+397 LRLSGQE

-411 PILKQQGMRHCTAK
+411 PVLKDLGMRHCASK

-430 LVAMTEGH
+430 LVAIAAEH
-438 QGAAEQFRDCH
+438 PGAVEQFRDCH
-449 QQIFSVAE
+449 QQIFHVAE
-457 TAMRHSMRGT
+457 TAMRHSLRGS
-467 AKTAV
+467 AKVAV

-487 IDMAGLVLKRHAEKI
+487 IDMAALVLKRHADKI
-502 DGAAA
+502 EGSDQLAAR
-507 LAEQIDALHHRYVGG
+507 IDELFVRYVKPMAAGSSKARAAGG
-522 MGGPSKSRAMGGSL
+522 M
-536 ALRTGPAA
+536 ALR
-544 APATVPAAAPPP
+544 
-556 APPPEASTAA
+556 TAA
-566 PA
+566 PAEATT

>member
-6 QTIQGASALIIDSN
+6 DTIQDASALIIDSN

-38 VKQTP
+38 VRQTP

-65 FDSTDTSGQDLL
+65 FDASDTSGQDLL

-98 ATYAT
+98 ATYAK

-129 ASARARKRILKDIF
+129 ASARLRKRILKDIF

-156 LCMARFEAKEK
+156 LCMARFEAKGK

-189 KILYEAIIAA
+189 KKLYEAIIAA

-206 LGVARTEVASGNLQK
+206 LGVARTEVASGNLQA

-249 QGELSEALKT
+249 QGDLKEALKT

-284 GQRAEAVRM
+284 GERTEALRM

-310 TLVLIGLM
+310 SLVLIGLM

-323 DHKGFKYAYDALS
+323 DFKGFKYAHDALAA
-336 SALERAPGSIRLQR
+336 ALERAAGSIRLQR
-350 FDLVFRGLTY
+350 FELVFRGLAC

-367 QALLVAREF
+367 QAMVIAREF
-376 TEHASASNFDLEA
+376 TSHADAGNFDLEA

-411 PILKQQGMRHCTAK
+411 PILQGLGMRHCATK

-430 LVAMTEGH
+430 LVSMAEAH
-438 QGAAEQFRDCH
+438 QGAAEQFRECH
-449 QQIFSVAE
+449 QQIFNVAE
-457 TAMRHSMRGT
+457 TAMRHSLRGS
-467 AKTAV
+467 AKIAV
-472 ELLIQQGETTRNAKL
+472 ELLIQQGARTRNAKL

-502 DGAAA
+502 DSAAE
-507 LAEQIDALHHRYVGG
+507 LSEQIEDLSCRFVRPMAGNAPQKAHSPGG
-522 MGGPSKSRAMGGSL
+522 VV
-536 ALRTGPAA
+536 LRTAPTPMPA
-544 APATVPAAAPPP
+544 
-556 APPPEASTAA
+556 
-566 PA
+566 

>member
-1 MFLMD
+1 MD
-6 QTIQGASALIIDSN
+6 QHIQTASALIIDSN
-20 ANSRSLMSA
+20 ATSRSLMSA

-43 RVKDARVMLEHQTFD
+43 RVKDARVMLENQTFD

-65 FDSTDTSGQDLL
+65 FDSSDTSGQDLL

-85 LPYSTVF
+85 LPHSTVF

-98 ATYAT
+98 ATYAK

-129 ASARARKRILKDIF
+129 SSARQRKRTLKDIF
-143 EAIENQDFETAAN
+143 EAIETQDFETAAN
-156 LCMARFEAKEK
+156 LCMARFEAKGK

-189 KILYEAIIAA
+189 KTLYEAIIAA

-206 LGVARTEVASGNLQK
+206 LGVARTEVATGNLQA

-226 ENLIGELPDYADSHD
+226 ENLIGDLPDYADSHD

-249 QGELSEALKT
+249 QGDLQQALKT

-284 GQRAEAVRM
+284 GQRQEAMRM

-310 TLVLIGLM
+310 SLVLVGLM
-318 RFDNK
+318 RFDEK
-323 DHKGFKYAYDALS
+323 DYKGFKYAHDALS
-336 SALERAPGSIRLQR
+336 AAMERAPGSIRLQR
-350 FDLVFRGLTY
+350 FDLVFRGLAF

-367 QALLVAREF
+367 QALVVAREF
-376 TEHASASNFDLEA
+376 TEHADAGSFDLEC

-411 PILKQQGMRHCTAK
+411 PVLRQQGLRHCTSK

-438 QGAAEQFRDCH
+438 LGAAQQFRECQ

-457 TAMRHSMRGT
+457 TAMRHSMRGSAT
-467 AKTAV
+467 VAV
-472 ELLIQQGETTRNAKL
+472 ELLIQQGEISRNAKL

-502 DGAAA
+502 GEADV
-507 LAEQIDALHHRYVGG
+507 LARRIEALHQRYVKP
-522 MGGPSKSRAMGGSL
+522 MAGGPAKPRATGSV
-536 ALRTGPAA
+536 ALRTA
-544 APATVPAAAPPP
+544 APQPT
-556 APPPEASTAA
+556 
-566 PA
+566 

>member
-1 MFLMD
+1 MYLMD
-6 QTIQGASALIIDSN
+6 DTIQDASALIIDSN

-38 VKQTP
+38 VRQTP

-65 FDSTDTSGQDLL
+65 FDMSDTSGQDLL

-98 ATYAT
+98 ATYAK

-129 ASARARKRILKDIF
+129 ASARLRKRILKDIF
-143 EAIENQDFETAAN
+143 EAIENQDFATAAD
-156 LCMARFEAKEK
+156 LCMARFETKGK

-189 KILYEAIIAA
+189 KTLYDAIIAA

-206 LGVARTEVASGNLQK
+206 LGIARTEVASGNLQA

-249 QGELSEALKT
+249 QGDLKEALKT

-284 GQRAEAVRM
+284 GERTEALRM

-310 TLVLIGLM
+310 SLVLIGLM
-318 RFDNK
+318 RFDAK
-323 DHKGFKYAYDALS
+323 DYKGFKYAHDSLA
-336 SALERAPGSIRLQR
+336 AAMERAPGAIRLQR
-350 FDLVFRGLTY
+350 FDLVFRGLAF

-367 QALLVAREF
+367 QALVVAREF
-376 TEHASASNFDLEA
+376 TQHADQGNFDLEA

-411 PILKQQGMRHCTAK
+411 PILQGLGMRHCATK

-438 QGAAEQFRDCH
+438 QAASEQFRECH
-449 QQIFSVAE
+449 QQIFNVAE
-457 TAMRHSMRGT
+457 TAMRHSLRGS
-467 AKTAV
+467 ARVAV
-472 ELLIQQGETTRNAKL
+472 ELLIQQGEKTRNAKL

-502 DGAAA
+502 DDASA
-507 LAEQIDALHHRYVGG
+507 LSEQIELLHGRFVKPMGSNASKTQPSGG
-522 MGGPSKSRAMGGSL
+522 V
-536 ALRTGPAA
+536 ALRAA
-544 APATVPAAAPPP
+544 VPAVAA
-556 APPPEASTAA
+556 
-566 PA
+566 

>member
-6 QTIQGASALIIDSN
+6 DTIQDASALIIDSN

-38 VKQTP
+38 VRQTP

-65 FDSTDTSGQDLL
+65 FDMSDTSGQDLL

-98 ATYAT
+98 ATYAK

-129 ASARARKRILKDIF
+129 ASARLRKRILKDIF
-143 EAIENQDFETAAN
+143 EAIENQDFETAAE
-156 LCMARFEAKEK
+156 LCLARFKARGK

-176 AELLLRLKRFDDA
+176 AELLLRLKRFEDA
-189 KILYEAIIAA
+189 KQLYDAIIAA

-249 QGELSEALKT
+249 QGDLQEALKT

-275 RCGSLGFYA
+275 RCGALGYYA
-284 GQRAEAVRM
+284 GQRAEALRM

-310 TLVLIGLM
+310 SLVLVGLM
-318 RFDNK
+318 RFDSK
-323 DHKGFKYAYDALS
+323 DFKGFKYAHDALT
-336 SALERAPGSIRLQR
+336 AAMERSPGSIRLQR
-350 FDLVFRGLTY
+350 FDLVFRGLAC

-367 QALLVAREF
+367 QALVIAREF
-376 TEHASASNFDLEA
+376 TEHADAGNFDLEA

-411 PILKQQGMRHCTAK
+411 PILKSLGMRHCSAK
-425 ASTEI
+425 ASTEV

-438 QGAAEQFRDCH
+438 IGAAEQFRDCH

-457 TAMRHSMRGT
+457 TAMRHSLRGT
-467 AKTAV
+467 ARVAV
-472 ELLIQQGETTRNAKL
+472 ELLIQQGGQTRNAKL
-487 IDMAGLVLKRHAEKI
+487 IDMAGLVLKRHADKI
-502 DGAAA
+502 
-507 LAEQIDALHHRYVGG
+507 EDADELSANIADLHARFVKPMTGE
-522 MGGPSKSRAMGGSL
+522 PSKIRSTGGL
-536 ALRTGPAA
+536 ALRTSTASAA
-544 APATVPAAAPPP
+544 AA
-556 APPPEASTAA
+556 
-566 PA
+566 

>member
-6 QTIQGASALIIDSN
+6 QTIQSASALIIDSN

-38 VKQTP
+38 VRQTP

-65 FDSTDTSGQDLL
+65 FDSSDTSGQDLL

-98 ATYAT
+98 ATYAK

-129 ASARARKRILKDIF
+129 ASARQRKRVLKDIF

-156 LCMARFEAKEK
+156 LCLARFEAKDK

-189 KILYEAIIAA
+189 KTLYEAIIAA

-206 LGVARTEVASGNLQK
+206 LGVARTEVASGNLQQ

-226 ENLIGELPDYADSHD
+226 ENLIGDLPDYADSHD

-249 QGELSEALKT
+249 QGDLGEALKT

-284 GQRAEAVRM
+284 GQRAEALRM

-310 TLVLIGLM
+310 SIVLIGLM
-318 RFDNK
+318 RFDAK
-323 DHKGFKYAYDALS
+323 DYKGFKYAHDALA

-350 FDLVFRGLTY
+350 FDLVFRGLSF

-367 QALLVAREF
+367 QALVVAREF
-376 TEHASASNFDLEA
+376 TEHAPSGNFDLEA
-389 ASLLTALW
+389 GSLLTALW

-411 PILKQQGMRHCTAK
+411 PILRQQGMRFCTSK

-430 LVAMTEGH
+430 LVAMSEAH
-438 QGAAEQFRDCH
+438 QGAADQFRDCH
-449 QQIFSVAE
+449 QQIFNVAE
-457 TAMRHSMRGT
+457 TAMRHSMRGS
-467 AKTAV
+467 ARTAV

-487 IDMAGLVLKRHAEKI
+487 IDMASLVLRRHAEKI
-502 DGAAA
+502 EDAQRLADDIEVLHGRFVAPMAGGAAKA
-507 LAEQIDALHHRYVGG
+507 RAAGG
-522 MGGPSKSRAMGGSL
+522 V
-536 ALRTGPAA
+536 ALRTAA
-544 APATVPAAAPPP
+544 
-556 APPPEASTAA
+556 TA
-566 PA
+566 

>member
-6 QTIQGASALIIDSN
+6 QTIQEASALIIDSN

-38 VKQTP
+38 VRQTP

-65 FDSTDTSGQDLL
+65 FDAGDTSGQDLL

-85 LPYSTVF
+85 LPYATVF

-98 ATYAT
+98 ATYAK

-129 ASARARKRILKDIF
+129 ASARQRKRVLKDIF

-156 LCMARFEAKEK
+156 LCLARFEAKGK

-189 KILYEAIIAA
+189 KTLYEAIIAA

-206 LGVARTEVASGNLQK
+206 LGVARTEVASGNLQQ

-226 ENLIGELPDYADSHD
+226 ENLIGDLPDYADSHD

-249 QGELSEALKT
+249 QGDLSEALKT

-284 GQRAEAVRM
+284 GQRAESLKM

-310 TLVLIGLM
+310 SLVLIGLM
-318 RFDNK
+318 RFDAK
-323 DHKGFKYAYDALS
+323 DFKGFKYAHDSLIA
-336 SALERAPGSIRLQR
+336 ALERAPGSIRLQR
-350 FDLVFRGLTY
+350 FDLVFRGLAC
-360 LLERRVG
+360 LLDRRVG
-367 QALLVAREF
+367 QALVIAREF
-376 TEHASASNFDLEA
+376 TEHADAGNFDLEA

-411 PILKQQGMRHCTAK
+411 PILKGLGRRHCTTK

-430 LVAMTEGH
+430 LVSMSEGH
-438 QGAAEQFRDCH
+438 QGAAEQFRECH
-449 QQIFSVAE
+449 QQIFNVAE
-457 TAMRHSMRGT
+457 TAMRHSLRGS
-467 AKTAV
+467 ARDAV
-472 ELLIQQGETTRNAKL
+472 ELLIQQGATTRNAKL

-502 DGAAA
+502 EGAEA
-507 LAEQIDALHHRYVGG
+507 LAGQIDDLHSRYVKA
-522 MGGPSKSRAMGGSL
+522 MTGGPSKARATGGVT
-536 ALRTGPAA
+536 LRTSPTAVAA
-544 APATVPAAAPPP
+544 
-556 APPPEASTAA
+556 
-566 PA
+566 

>member
-6 QTIQGASALIIDSN
+6 QTIQSASALIIDSN
-20 ANSRSLMSA
+20 SSSRSLMSA
-29 QLRDLGVGT
+29 QLRDLGVAT
-38 VKQTP
+38 VRQTP

-65 FDSTDTSGQDLL
+65 FDASDTSGQDLL

-98 ATYAT
+98 ATYAK

-129 ASARARKRILKDIF
+129 ASARQRKRVLKDIF
-143 EAIENQDFETAAN
+143 EAIEAQDFETAAN
-156 LCMARFEAKEK
+156 LCLARFHAKEK

-189 KILYEAIIAA
+189 RQLYEAIIAA

-206 LGVARTEVASGNLQK
+206 LGVARTEVASGNLQG

-249 QGELSEALKT
+249 QGDLQQALKT

-284 GQRAEAVRM
+284 GQRAEALRM

-310 TLVLIGLM
+310 SLVLIGLM
-318 RFDNK
+318 RFDSK
-323 DHKGFKYAYDALS
+323 DFKGFKYAHDALGA
-336 SALERAPGSIRLQR
+336 ALERAPGSIRLQR
-350 FDLVFRGLTY
+350 FDLVFRGLSY

-367 QALLVAREF
+367 QALVIAREF
-376 TEHASASNFDLEA
+376 TEHASAGDFDLEA

-397 IRLSSQE
+397 LRLSSQE

-411 PILKQQGMRHCTAK
+411 PTLRSLGMRHCTTK

-430 LVAMTEGH
+430 LVAMAEGH
-438 QGAAEQFRDCH
+438 IGAAEQFRDCH

-467 AKTAV
+467 ARTAV
-472 ELLIQQGETTRNAKL
+472 ELLIQQGEITRNAKL

-502 DGAAA
+502 DGAQE
-507 LAEQIDALHHRYVGG
+507 LLVQIDALHGRYVKP
-522 MGGPSKSRAMGGSL
+522 MAAGPSKTRAAGGV
-536 ALRTGPAA
+536 ALRTAA
-544 APATVPAAAPPP
+544 AGEAA
-556 APPPEASTAA
+556 
-566 PA
+566 

>member
-6 QTIQGASALIIDSN
+6 QHIQEATALIIDSN
-20 ANSRSLMSA
+20 ANSRSLMSS

-43 RVKDARVMLEHQTFD
+43 RVKDARVMLEYQSFD

-65 FDSTDTSGQDLL
+65 FDSGDTSGQDLL

-98 ATYAT
+98 ATYAK

-129 ASARARKRILKDIF
+129 ASARHRKRVLKDIF
-143 EAIENQDFETAAN
+143 EAVEREDFDTAAD
-156 LCMARFEAKEK
+156 LCLARFEAKDK

-176 AELLLRLKRFDDA
+176 AELLLRLKRFNDA
-189 KILYEAIIAA
+189 KKLYEAIIAA

-206 LGVARTEVASGNLQK
+206 LGVARTEVASGNLQA

-226 ENLIGELPDYADSHD
+226 ENLIGDLPDYADSHD

-249 QGELSEALKT
+249 QGDLHEAMKT

-284 GQRAEAVRM
+284 GQRAEAARM

-310 TLVLIGLM
+310 SLVLLGLM
-318 RFDNK
+318 RFDAK
-323 DHKGFKYAYDALS
+323 DHKGFKYAHDSLAA
-336 SALERAPGSIRLQR
+336 ALERAPGSIRLQR
-350 FDLVFRGLTY
+350 FDMVFRGLSF

-376 TEHASASNFDLEA
+376 TGHAEAGNFDLEA

-411 PILKQQGMRHCTAK
+411 PILKQLGMRHCTAK

-430 LVAMTEGH
+430 LVAMTEDH
-438 QGAAEQFRDCH
+438 AASAEQFRDCH
-449 QQIFSVAE
+449 QKIFNVAE
-457 TAMRHSMRGT
+457 TAMRHSLRGD
-467 AKTAV
+467 ARIGV
-472 ELLIQQGETTRNAKL
+472 ELLIQQGLATRNAKL

-502 DGAAA
+502 ADADA
-507 LAEQIDALHHRYVGG
+507 LASQIDALHDQYVKPMGSGSGKPRASGG
-522 MGGPSKSRAMGGSL
+522 V
-536 ALRTGPAA
+536 ALRT
-544 APATVPAAAPPP
+544 
-556 APPPEASTAA
+556 AS
-566 PA
+566 P

>member
-6 QTIQGASALIIDSN
+6 DTIQDASALIIDSN
-20 ANSRSLMSA
+20 ANSRSLMAA

-38 VKQTP
+38 VRQTP
-43 RVKDARVMLEHQTFD
+43 RVKDARVMLEHQTYD

-65 FDSTDTSGQDLL
+65 FDMSDTSGQDLL

-98 ATYAT
+98 ATYAK

-129 ASARARKRILKDIF
+129 ASARLRKRILKDIF
-143 EAIENQDFETAAN
+143 EAVENQDFETAAD
-156 LCMARFEAKEK
+156 LCMARFEAKGK

-176 AELLLRLKRFDDA
+176 AELLLRLKRFDEA
-189 KILYEAIIAA
+189 RQLYEAIIAA

-206 LGVARTEVASGNLQK
+206 LGVARTEVAGGNLQK

-226 ENLIGELPDYADSHD
+226 DNLIGELPDYADSHD

-249 QGELSEALKT
+249 QGELTEALKT

-275 RCGSLGFYA
+275 RCGALGFYA
-284 GQRAEAVRM
+284 GERVEALRM

-310 TLVLIGLM
+310 SLVLIGVM

-323 DHKGFKYAYDALS
+323 DLKGFKYAHDSLA
-336 SALERAPGSIRLQR
+336 AAMERAPGSIRLQR
-350 FDLVFRGLTY
+350 FNLVFQGLAF

-367 QALLVAREF
+367 QAMVVAREF
-376 TEHASASNFDLEA
+376 TSHAHEGNFDLEA

-411 PILKQQGMRHCTAK
+411 PTLYGLGMRHCATK
-425 ASTEI
+425 ASTAI
-430 LVAMTEGH
+430 LVAMTETH
-438 QGAAEQFRDCH
+438 PAAADQFRECH
-449 QQIFSVAE
+449 QQIFNVAE
-457 TAMRHSMRGT
+457 TAMRHSLRGS
-467 AKTAV
+467 AKVAV
-472 ELLIQQGETTRNAKL
+472 ELLIQQGERTRNAKL
-487 IDMAGLVLKRHAEKI
+487 IDMANLVLKRHAEKI
-502 DGAAA
+502 DSAAE
-507 LAEQIDALHHRYVGG
+507 LAEQIDALHARFVKPMASSTTKAHSAGG
-522 MGGPSKSRAMGGSL
+522 I
-536 ALRTGPAA
+536 ALRAPVTPVAA
-544 APATVPAAAPPP
+544 
-556 APPPEASTAA
+556 
-566 PA
+566 